1 MLLAPA
7 LSVSRG
13 ARGPGTGGG
22 GWRRPR
28 PWNGPGPA
36 GLRGAQPPGR
46 PGGRDKPPGLRLG
59 RAGCSLR
66 FELPSLLA
74 NSAAATSCQHV
85 VPPTE
90 CLPPGCPTHP
100 TQHPPAQRARRC
112 KDLPGQGSHSPSPI
126 VVADALGSWPAPHT
140 PPRLPVAL
148 GPPPPTHAA
157 QPSATHPQ
165 GTSRTPFWLRI
176 RSSCPRQGEQ
186 VPPSG
191 PVLPTQMGLRHEAA
205 AAAQAHEPRGRPHVA
220 IPAACPDGRRAAPAP
235 RPSRG
240 GRSRAVARPYHSR
253 DPATDREPRGK
264 CAPPGPAHGTL
275 RRRRTAGQ
283 EGEARVPGAEGALGA
298 DGGGGPGHRQRP
310 WEERPHTRRLPRR
323 SPRPGPRGRPPAAA
337 CGVPHSPSPPAPPSS
352 LHRSRDAVSE
362 RRPAP
367 PMAQLCLPQGLAAG
381 PRLPHTGASSP
392 RTGVC
397 LPEASCPQPL
407 AQATIPPKETWPQP
421 RCWLHRRPTGARVPW
436 LGRLDPTC
444 GYSENRGRGT
454 GGTAQGSQ
462 VPPQPR

>member
-126 VVADALGSWPAPHT
+126 VVADALGSWPAPH
-140 PPRLPVAL
+140 PS
-148 GPPPPTHAA
+148 PPP
-157 QPSATHPQ
+157 
-165 GTSRTPFWLRI
+165 
-176 RSSCPRQGEQ
+176 
-186 VPPSG
+186 
-191 PVLPTQMGLRHEAA
+191 
-205 AAAQAHEPRGRPHVA
+205 
-220 IPAACPDGRRAAPAP
+220 
-235 RPSRG
+235 
-240 GRSRAVARPYHSR
+240 
-253 DPATDREPRGK
+253 
-264 CAPPGPAHGTL
+264 
-275 RRRRTAGQ
+275 
-283 EGEARVPGAEGALGA
+283 
-298 DGGGGPGHRQRP
+298 
-310 WEERPHTRRLPRR
+310 R
-323 SPRPGPRGRPPAAA
+323 SPRPPASNSCCPAL
-337 CGVPHSPSPPAPPSS
+337 GHAPPG
-352 LHRSRDAVSE
+352 DAAHALLAQNPQQLPPP
-362 RRPAP
+362 RR
-367 PMAQLCLPQGLAAG
+367 AG
-381 PRLPHTGASSP
+381 PPLRARSAHTDGSTA
-392 RTGVC
+392 RGGGG
-397 LPEASCPQPL
+397 CPGP
-407 AQATIPPKETWPQP
+407 
-421 RCWLHRRPTGARVPW
+421 
-436 LGRLDPTC
+436 
-444 GYSENRGRGT
+444 
-454 GGTAQGSQ
+454 
-462 VPPQPR
+462 

>member
-13 ARGPGTGGG
+13 ARGPSTGGG

-74 NSAAATSCQHV
+74 NSAAATSCQHM

-165 GTSRTPFWLRI
+165 GTPRTPFWLRT
-176 RSSCPRQGEQ
+176 RSSCPHQGEQ

-205 AAAQAHEPRGRPHVA
+205 AAAQAHEPRGRPT
-220 IPAACPDGRRAAPAP
+220 R
-235 RPSRG
+235 
-240 GRSRAVARPYHSR
+240 RSRRPV
-253 DPATDREPRGK
+253 
-264 CAPPGPAHGTL
+264 
-275 RRRRTAGQ
+275 RTAEEQ
-283 EGEARVPGAEGALGA
+283 HQPRVLHGA
-298 DGGGGPGHRQRP
+298 DGHKLWPVRI
-310 WEERPHTRRLPRR
+310 T
-323 SPRPGPRGRPPAAA
+323 AAT
-337 CGVPHSPSPPAPPSS
+337 
-352 LHRSRDAVSE
+352 
-362 RRPAP
+362 
-367 PMAQLCLPQGLAAG
+367 Q
-381 PRLPHTGASSP
+381 
-392 RTGVC
+392 
-397 LPEASCPQPL
+397 
-407 AQATIPPKETWPQP
+407 
-421 RCWLHRRPTGARVPW
+421 
-436 LGRLDPTC
+436 
-444 GYSENRGRGT
+444 
-454 GGTAQGSQ
+454 
-462 VPPQPR
+462 